1 MVLKAVTLKYL
12 KYKKQYWF
20 TFWLSKPV
28 ILFVYG
34 LLQKP
39 WLDDY
44 LSDPF
49 TASSSG
55 KLKVLDSQSAICKD
69 E

>member
-1 MVLKAVTLKYL
+1 M
-12 KYKKQYWF
+12 QYWF